1 MISILHHLL
10 LLSQSYLEFRLD
22 RPHPPRVPI
31 YRVVMPYPNAYEFPV
46 GPNQTAVISADDK
59 ELVFN
64 VSDRWRVSNSG
75 YVVTSSRR
83 QGRYQLTYLHKV
95 IMGSSAK
102 HINSDRLDN
111 RRSNLI
117 ESKART
123 KKRVFDMTLPDFEI
137 KTVAPLLDPVLNPQ
151 EAPQQSMHCTVRY
164 DHGKTYRGSFKHFK
178 PHGYG
183 MLIEENKTST
193 GKWVNGI
200 MVWGV
205 VVLFK
210 QIPVWM
216 DAEYQEIEEIFLVH

>member
-1 MISILHHLL
+1 MISIIHHLL
-10 LLSQSYLEFRLD
+10 LLSQNFLEFRID
-22 RPHPPRVPI
+22 RPRPPSAPTIRI
-31 YRVVMPYPNAYEFPV
+31 NMPYPNSYEFSV
-46 GPNQTAVISADDK
+46 GNNQTAVISAEDK
-59 ELVFN
+59 DMIFKISEK
-64 VSDRWRVSNSG
+64 WRVSNSG

-83 QGRYQLTYLHKV
+83 EGRYQLTYLHKT

-102 HINSDRLDN
+102 HVNSDRLDN

-137 KTVAPLLDPVLNPQ
+137 RTVAPLLDPVLNPI
-151 EAPQQSMHCTVRY
+151 EAPEVSTHCTVY
-164 DHGKTYRGSFKHFK
+164 YGNGKTYRGSFKQYK

-183 MLIEENKTST
+183 MLLEENKTST

-205 VVLFK
+205 VVIFK
-210 QIPVWM
+210 QVPVWM
-216 DAEYQEIEEIFLVH
+216 DAEYQEIEDIFLVH